1 MYSYNWY
8 QWLAFFYTYCFF
20 GWCIESTYVSIRKKH
35 FVNRGFLRLPMIPI
49 YGSGAVIMLFVSIPV
64 RHNLFLVFLFGMIAA
79 SALEYVTGYVM
90 ERLFKMKYW
99 DYSNNKFQLH
109 GYICLGTSIA
119 WGFLSI
125 ALTEL
130 IHTPVERF
138 LLSLN
143 HSLLITLVVIV
154 SVLFV
159 ADTIQSVKAALDLGK
174 MLETMTR
181 LKQEL
186 EEIQNSLAELRTE
199 AEQRAEE
206 LRNEAGQRAEDLIE
220 SAMERRDAALEHI
233 GNLAEAAQ
241 EAAEAARKRGEEE
254 QEKLRMRL
262 KALTAER
269 EGLPT
274 RLDFFKRSLVK
285 GNPTASSRKF
295 DEALREIKEYLDS
308 KGKPHTGN
316 GHIGNGHTGNGHSG
330 YGR

>member
-20 GWCIESTYVSIRKKH
+20 GWCIESTYVSVRKKH
-35 FVNRGFLRLPMIPI
+35 FVNRGFLRLPLIPI

-64 RHNLFLVFLFGMIAA
+64 RNNLFLVFLFGMIAA

-99 DYSNNKFQLH
+99 DYSNNRFQLH

-125 ALTEL
+125 ALTEF
-130 IHTPVERF
+130 IHTPVERL
-138 LLSLN
+138 LLSMN
-143 HSLLITLVVIV
+143 HGLLIALVVIV

-159 ADTIQSVKAALDLGK
+159 ADTIESVKAALDLGK
-174 MLETMTR
+174 MLETMTK

-186 EEIQNSLAELRTE
+186 EEIQNSLAELKAE
-199 AEQRAEE
+199 AEQRAGE
-206 LRNEAGQRAEDLIE
+206 LRSEAGQRAEDLVE
-220 SAMERRDAALEHI
+220 SAIERRDAALEHI

-241 EAAEAARKRGEEE
+241 EAAEAARKRREEE
-254 QEKLRMRL
+254 QEKLRARF
-262 KALTAER
+262 KTLTAER
-269 EGLPT
+269 EGLST

-285 GNPTASSRKF
+285 GNPTASSLKF
-295 DEALREIKEYLDS
+295 DEALREIKERLES
-308 KGKPHTGN
+308 KGKPR
-316 GHIGNGHTGNGHSG
+316 SG
-330 YGR
+330 KEG

>member
-20 GWCIESTYVSIRKKH
+20 GWCIESTYVSVRKKH
-35 FVNRGFLRLPMIPI
+35 FVNRGFLRLPLIPI

-64 RHNLFLVFLFGMIAA
+64 RNNLFLVFLFGMIAA

-99 DYSNNKFQLH
+99 DYSNNRFQLH

-125 ALTEL
+125 ALTEF
-130 IHTPVERF
+130 IHTPVERL
-138 LLSLN
+138 LLSMN
-143 HSLLITLVVIV
+143 HNLLITLVAIV

-159 ADTIQSVKAALDLGK
+159 ADTIESVKAALDLGK

-186 EEIQNSLAELRTE
+186 EEIQNSLAEMKAE

-206 LRNEAGQRAEDLIE
+206 LRSEAGQRAEDLME

-233 GNLAEAAQ
+233 GNLAEAA
-241 EAAEAARKRGEEE
+241 EAAWKRREEE
-254 QEKLRMRL
+254 QEKLRVRF

-269 EGLPT
+269 EGMSM

-285 GNPTASSRKF
+285 GNPTASSLKF
-295 DEALREIKEYLDS
+295 DEALREIKERLES
-308 KGKPHTGN
+308 RGKPR
-316 GHIGNGHTGNGHSG
+316 SG
-330 YGR
+330 KEG